1 MRRVLKW
8 LPKYFPK
15 AKCKPCIAALLLY
28 FLHSLGCA
36 QEGVRGPSAGLNVHR
51 LLPDTR
57 PLPSLFLKPTFS
69 RSLVPSSKTT
79 CFHESIGKFTF
90 LLGKANTVWSTH
102 TRTYTHTFQLLKILQ
117 AFVSAELSLDW
128 ILIYLLELQY
138 PWSLPYLF
146 NFVQWCHCFGSCKWF
161 YQLHAAFTY
170 FKVYVQISTISFL
183 QRRRQG

>member
-1 MRRVLKW
+1 MR
-8 LPKYFPK
+8 YFK
-15 AKCKPCIAALLLY
+15 FIILLVIRQNTHFISLTGLSSLWFLGDRNKDSFISFYPFFLY
-28 FLHSLGCA
+28 FLSGSFVTFA
-36 QEGVRGPSAGLNVHR
+36 NEIIFWTSNIISDIKLN
-51 LLPDTR
+51 
-57 PLPSLFLKPTFS
+57 S
-69 RSLVPSSKTT
+69 
-79 CFHESIGKFTF
+79 
-90 LLGKANTVWSTH
+90 WSTH
-102 TRTYTHTFQLLKILQ
+102 TRTHTHTFQLLKILQ